1 MDLFS
6 TPLVLAFIRARAAT
20 LDGSVLMIAV
30 PDRRGRRAH
39 LAHARTP
46 LLLPGARG
54 DGRGPRYSCFG
65 RAARVHVPMQG
76 GGLQEEYWWE
86 EAQIQSN
93 IAE

>member
-1 MDLFS
+1 
-6 TPLVLAFIRARAAT
+6 
-20 LDGSVLMIAV
+20 MIAV

-39 LAHARTP
+39 LAHARPP
-46 LLLPGARG
+46 LWPGARG
-54 DGRGPRYSCFG
+54 SGRGSRDSCFG
-65 RAARVHVPMQG
+65 RAARVHVLLQG

>member
-1 MDLFS
+1 
-6 TPLVLAFIRARAAT
+6 
-20 LDGSVLMIAV
+20 MIAV

-39 LAHARTP
+39 LAHARPP
-46 LLLPGARG
+46 LWPGARG
-54 DGRGPRYSCFG
+54 SGRGSRDSCFG